1 MNGRMIIL
9 LLVVVVITG
18 GQREPPPSQIFHN
31 GKIVTVDPQFR
42 LAEAMAI
49 RDGRVVAVG
58 TNADVVKLAGSG
70 TEQIDLGGKTV
81 LPGLIDSHVH
91 APSASMY
98 EFAGP
103 VPDME
108 TIEDVLTYFR
118 TRAEKTEPG
127 RWITLSQVFITR
139 LREQRYPT
147 RYELDRAAPKH
158 PVAFRTGPDA
168 SLNSMALDMS
178 GIDAKFKV
186 SRGEPC
192 RVERDPG
199 GQPTGIL
206 RNCGRYIP
214 SGPGG
219 SSPSDADRVARLR
232 ELLADYNSVG
242 ITSIVDANT
251 NKQGLELYRALLD
264 QNALTCR
271 TFMAYGVDAQAPLD
285 RIEAAIREAASHPL
299 HQYGEK
305 LWLRGVKA
313 FLDGGMLTGS
323 AYMRQPW
330 GVSKIY
336 SIDDP
341 EYRGVRFIEP
351 DKLYQIAKL
360 ALANDLQFTA
370 HAQGDAAVD
379 AMVEAYE
386 RINRDDFPV
395 RDRRPS
401 ITHASF
407 MSKEAIARMQTLG
420 VVANLQPAWLYL
432 DGTTLRQHFGLDR
445 LAYFHP
451 YRTLFEQNVTVG
463 GGTDHMQ
470 KIGSLRSINPYNPFL
485 GMWITLVR
493 QPRGSDAPLHPE
505 QNLTREQAIRLYTI
519 NNAFLTFEEERKG
532 SLEPGKFADFI
543 VIDRDILTCPVEQVK
558 DIQVEA
564 TYLGGTRVYGRS
576 DRRPTRDRQGS
587 DRGQNRNDNDH
598 SARSAMA
605 GSVAAARRDGHHT
618 ARSPIAAKPL
628 AAAVRAT
635 GSRAVTP
642 NN

>member
-1 MNGRMIIL
+1 MAAVTIDGSPTMIRPL
-9 LLVVVVITG
+9 VLLVLSLVAAAG
-18 GQREPPPSQIFHN
+18 CNREPSPSHILHN

-42 LAEAMAI
+42 IVNAMAI

-58 TNADVVKLAGSG
+58 TNAEILTLAGSG
-70 TEQIDLGGKTV
+70 TEQLDLGGKTV

-108 TIEDVLTYFR
+108 SVEDVLAYIR
-118 TRAEKTEPG
+118 ARAETTEPG
-127 RWITLSQVFITR
+127 HWITLSQVFITR

-147 RYELDRAAPKH
+147 RAELDRAAPRH

-168 SLNSMALDMS
+168 SLSSMALSMS

-186 SRGEPC
+186 PEGQPC
-192 RVERDPG
+192 RVERDPS

-206 RNCGRYIP
+206 RNCGRFIK
-214 SGPGG
+214 SG
-219 SSPSDADRVARLR
+219 SSAPAPTTADRLARLR
-232 ELLADYNSVG
+232 ELLADYNATG

-251 NKQGLELYRALLD
+251 HPDDVELYRTLLE
-264 QNALTCR
+264 QGALTTR

-285 RIEAAIREAASHPL
+285 KIEATIREAAASPL
-299 HQYGEK
+299 HQHSDM
-305 LWLRGVKA
+305 LWLRGIKA
-313 FLDGGMLTGS
+313 FMDGGMLTGS

-341 EYRGVRFIEP
+341 DYRGVRFIEP
-351 DKLYQIAKL
+351 EKLYQIAKL
-360 ALANDLQFTA
+360 ALANGLQFTA
-370 HAQGDAAVD
+370 HSQGDAAVD

-407 MSKEAIARMQTLG
+407 MSPEAIAKMKALG

-432 DGTTLRQHFGLDR
+432 DGTTLSQQFGVER

-451 YRTLFEQNVTVG
+451 YRTLFEQGVTVG
-463 GGTDHMQ
+463 GGSDHMQ

-485 GMWITLVR
+485 GMWTAIVR
-493 QPRGSDAPLHPE
+493 RPRGSEAPLHPE
-505 QNLTREQAIRLYTI
+505 QNLTREQAIRFYTI
-519 NNAFLTFEEERKG
+519 NNAFLTFAETQKG
-532 SLEPGKFADFI
+532 SLEPGKLADFI
-543 VIDRDILTCPVEQVK
+543 VLDRDILECPVDEVK
-558 DIQVEA
+558 DIKVEA
-564 TYLGGTRVYGRS
+564 TYLSGARVYA
-576 DRRPTRDRQGS
+576 RPA
-587 DRGQNRNDNDH
+587 GQ
-598 SARSAMA
+598 
-605 GSVAAARRDGHHT
+605 
-618 ARSPIAAKPL
+618 
-628 AAAVRAT
+628 
-635 GSRAVTP
+635 
-642 NN
+642 

>member
-1 MNGRMIIL
+1 MNRQLVHVL
-9 LLVVVVITG
+9 LALVVTTG
-18 GQREPPPSQIFHN
+18 CQREPPPSHIFHTGN
-31 GKIVTVDPQFR
+31 IVTVDPQFR
-42 LAEAMAI
+42 TVEAMAI
-49 RDGRVVAVG
+49 RDGRIIAVG
-58 TNADVVKLAGSG
+58 MNADIVRRAGSG

-98 EFAGP
+98 EFEQP

-108 TIEDVLTYFR
+108 SVEDVLRYFR
-118 TRAEKTEPG
+118 TRAERTEPG

-147 RYELDRAAPKH
+147 RTELDRAAPRH
-158 PVAFRTGPDA
+158 PAAFHTGPDA
-168 SLNSMALDMS
+168 SLNSMALSMS
-178 GIDAKFKV
+178 GIDAKFQV
-186 SRGEPC
+186 PDGQPC

-199 GQPTGIL
+199 GHPTGIL
-206 RNCGRYIP
+206 RNCAQYIR
-214 SGPGG
+214 SASGG
-219 SSPSDADRVARLR
+219 SSPSEADRLARLR
-232 ELLADYNSVG
+232 ELLADYNAVG

-251 NKQGLELYRALLD
+251 SQRDLELYRTLLE

-285 RIEAAIREAASHPL
+285 RIEKTIREAASHPL
-299 HQYGEK
+299 HQHSDM
-305 LWLRGVKA
+305 LWLRGIKV

-336 SIDDP
+336 AIDDS

-351 DKLYQIAKL
+351 EKLYQIARL
-360 ALANDLQFTA
+360 ALANELQFTA
-370 HAQGDAAVD
+370 HSQGDGAVD

-407 MSKEAIARMQTLG
+407 MSQESIAKMQALG

-432 DGTTLRQHFGLDR
+432 DGTTLRQHFGAER

-451 YRTLFEQNVTVG
+451 YRTLFEDGVTVG
-463 GGTDHMQ
+463 GGSDHMQ

-485 GMWITLVR
+485 AMWTTLVR
-493 QPRGSDAPLHPE
+493 QPRGSEAPLHPE

-519 NNAFLTFEEERKG
+519 NNAFLTFEEARKG
-532 SLEPGKFADFI
+532 SLEPGKLADFI

-558 DIQVEA
+558 DIKVEA
-564 TYLGGTRVYGRS
+564 TYLGGRRVYE
-576 DRRPTRDRQGS
+576 RQAE
-587 DRGQNRNDNDH
+587 H
-598 SARSAMA
+598 
-605 GSVAAARRDGHHT
+605 
-618 ARSPIAAKPL
+618 
-628 AAAVRAT
+628 
-635 GSRAVTP
+635 
-642 NN
+642 

>member
-1 MNGRMIIL
+1 MNRHLAPVL
-9 LLVVVVITG
+9 LSLVVAAG
-18 GQREPPPSQIFHN
+18 YQREPPPSHIFHT

-42 LAEAMAI
+42 TVEAMAI
-49 RDGRVVAVG
+49 RDGRIAATG
-58 TNADVVKLAGSG
+58 TNADILKLAGSD
-70 TEQIDLGGKTV
+70 TQQVNLGGRTV

-98 EFAGP
+98 EFEQP

-108 TIEDVLTYFR
+108 NIGDVLAYFR
-118 TRAEKTEPG
+118 ERARTTDPG

-147 RYELDRAAPKH
+147 RAELDLAAPGR
-158 PVAFRTGPDA
+158 PAAFRTGPDA
-168 SLNSMALDMS
+168 SLNSLALSMS
-178 GIDAKFKV
+178 GIDAKFRV
-186 SRGEPC
+186 PDGEPC
-192 RVERDPG
+192 RVERDAS

-206 RNCGRYIP
+206 RNCGRYIR

-219 SSPSDADRVARLR
+219 SSPTAADRLARLR
-232 ELLADYNSVG
+232 ELLADYNAVG
-242 ITSIVDANT
+242 ITSIVDANAD
-251 NKQGLELYRALLD
+251 QSGLELYRTLLA

-299 HQYGEK
+299 HQHSDM
-305 LWLRGVKA
+305 LWLRGIKA
-313 FLDGGMLTGS
+313 FMDGGMLTGS

-351 DKLYQIAKL
+351 EKLYQIAKL

-370 HAQGDAAVD
+370 HSQGDAAVD
-379 AMVEAYE
+379 AMVAAYE

-395 RDRRPS
+395 RARRPS

-407 MSKEAIARMQTLG
+407 MSPEAIAKMQALG

-432 DGTTLRQHFGLDR
+432 DGTTLRQHFGVER

-451 YRTLFEQNVTVG
+451 YRTLFEQGVTVG
-463 GGTDHMQ
+463 GGSDHMQ

-485 GMWITLVR
+485 AMWTTIVR
-493 QPRGSDAPLHPE
+493 QPTGSTAPLHPE
-505 QNLTREQAIRLYTI
+505 QALTREQAIRLYTI
-519 NNAFLTFEEERKG
+519 NNAFLTFEEAQKG
-532 SLEPGKFADFI
+532 SLEPGKLADFI
-543 VIDRDILTCPVEQVK
+543 VLDRDILTCPVEAVK
-558 DIQVEA
+558 DIKVEA
-564 TYLGGTRVYGRS
+564 TYLGGARVYV
-576 DRRPTRDRQGS
+576 RP
-587 DRGQNRNDNDH
+587 
-598 SARSAMA
+598 A
-605 GSVAAARRDGHHT
+605 GH
-618 ARSPIAAKPL
+618 
-628 AAAVRAT
+628 
-635 GSRAVTP
+635 
-642 NN
+642 